1 MGDVELKLIMVPCVE
16 ELYII
21 KVYAVL
27 IKITKIKGSTLRGL
41 TKVKFIISISSA
53 IKLKVGGAAIFDIK
67 TKNHKRGNVALQP
80 NTPLVNNKLRE
91 WFV

>member
-53 IKLKVGGAAIFDIK
+53 IKLKVGGLLYLTLKPKIIK
-67 TKNHKRGNVALQP
+67 EAM
-80 NTPLVNNKLRE
+80 
-91 WFV
+91 